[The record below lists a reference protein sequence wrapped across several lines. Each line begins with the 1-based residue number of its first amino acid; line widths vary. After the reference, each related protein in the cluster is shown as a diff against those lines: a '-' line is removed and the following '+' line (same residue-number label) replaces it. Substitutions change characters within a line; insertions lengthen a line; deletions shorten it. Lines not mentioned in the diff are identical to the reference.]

1 MGLAGKARG
10 GATGWVR
17 GCNRWV
23 RSLDRVFTQ
32 DVTGGARK
40 ARSGGHERGTRAG
53 HGSRGLGVQG
63 PRADCAG
70 AA

>member
-23 RSLDRVFTQ
+23 HRCDRVVTQ
-32 DVTGGARK
+32 DVTGGAHNE
-40 ARSGGHERGTRAG
+40 RSGGQERGTRAG
-53 HGSRGLGVQG
+53 HTGHVG
-63 PRADCAG
+63 
-70 AA
+70 

>member
-23 RSLDRVFTQ
+23 RRRDRVFMQ
-32 DVTGGARK
+32 DVTGDARK
-40 ARSGGHERGTRAG
+40 ARSGGHERGTWAG
-53 HGSRGLGVQG
+53 HGTRVLGV
-63 PRADCAG
+63 
-70 AA
+70 